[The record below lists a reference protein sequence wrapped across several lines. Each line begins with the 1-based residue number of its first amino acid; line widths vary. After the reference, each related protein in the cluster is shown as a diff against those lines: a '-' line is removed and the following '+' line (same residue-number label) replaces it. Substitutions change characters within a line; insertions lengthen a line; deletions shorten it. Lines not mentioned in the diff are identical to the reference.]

1 MLLDLIGSR
10 GEKGKWFAAAKD
22 AGFLDVALDCAA
34 EGSADPATLGRA
46 ARDFRGTDP
55 RFAVAV
61 GLLAVRHLLAG
72 GGYDPAVSEASEA
85 VRHLLAAASRIE
97 AADWARQELDRL
109 AEAPC
114 APGREPFRQAVRT
127 ALSRPGA

>member
-1 MLLDLIGSR
+1 MYGAEAWSR
-10 GEKGKWFAAAKD
+10 ARQAK
-22 AGFLDVALDCAA
+22 LV
-34 EGSADPATLGRA
+34 S
-46 ARDFRGTDP
+46 
-55 RFAVAV
+55 
-61 GLLAVRHLLAG
+61 
-72 GGYDPAVSEASEA
+72 GYDPVVSDTSEAI
-85 VRHLLAAASRIE
+85 RHLLAAASRIE

>member
-1 MLLDLIGSR
+1 MRVGLRASTPLTH
-10 GEKGKWFAAAKD
+10 
-22 AGFLDVALDCAA
+22 
-34 EGSADPATLGRA
+34 ATQR
-46 ARDFRGTDP
+46 RDTDP

-61 GLLAVRHLLAG
+61 ALLAVRHLLAG
-72 GGYDPAVSEASEA
+72 GGYDPAVSDTSEA
-85 VRHLLAAASRIE
+85 IRHLLAAACRFE

-127 ALSRPGA
+127 ALSCAGT